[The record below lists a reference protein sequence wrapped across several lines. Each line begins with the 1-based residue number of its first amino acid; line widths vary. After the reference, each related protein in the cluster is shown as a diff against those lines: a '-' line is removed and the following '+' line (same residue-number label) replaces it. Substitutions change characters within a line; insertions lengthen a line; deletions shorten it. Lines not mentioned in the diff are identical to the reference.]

1 MNVLITGGSRGIG
14 RELVLK
20 FAQNANNKIVVF
32 TSNIEDLSGL
42 AIECK
47 EKHKNTIAFYPINF
61 MSNNIAQELTEAFS
75 KLKVNFDVVINNA
88 GKLINKPFLESNV
101 QELKE
106 LNKVNVYGPFLICQQ
121 IISKYANKN
130 CHIVN
135 ISSMGGV
142 QGSVKFPG
150 LTMYSST
157 KAALANLT
165 ECLAEE
171 FKETGIKIN
180 SLALGSAQT
189 EMLQEA
195 FPGYQSQ
202 VSAEQMA
209 EYIFQFSTLSGS
221 LFNGKIIPVS
231 VTTP

>member
-1 MNVLITGGSRGIG
+1 MNILITGASRGIG
-14 RELVLK
+14 KELVKL
-20 FAQNANNKIVVF
+20 FAENLENTVIVF
-32 TSNIEDLSGL
+32 TTQKGKIPHQKNVKPYFINFLDDKLDKNIEETFNQIS
-42 AIECK
+42 
-47 EKHKNTIAFYPINF
+47 
-61 MSNNIAQELTEAFS
+61 
-75 KLKVNFDVVINNA
+75 LKFDVVINNA
-88 GKLINKPFLESNV
+88 GLLIYKPFLNSTLTDL
-101 QELKE
+101 QQ
-106 LNKVNVYGPFLICQQ
+106 LNTVNFYAPYLICQQ
-121 IISKYANKN
+121 VAKKYAAPK

-135 ISSMGGV
+135 IGSMGGV

-150 LTMYSST
+150 LSVYSAT

-171 FKETGIKIN
+171 LKETTIKVN
-180 SLALGSAQT
+180 CLALGSVQT

-195 FPGYQSQ
+195 FPGYQSK

-209 EYIFQFSTLSGS
+209 EYIFQFSTLSGN

>member
-1 MNVLITGGSRGIG
+1 MNVLITGASRGIG

-20 FAQNANNKIVVF
+20 FAQNANNNIVVF
-32 TSNIEDLSGL
+32 TSNTDKLEAL
-42 AIECK
+42 ANECLK
-47 EKHKNTIAFYPINF
+47 KYNNRIIFQAINF
-61 MSNNIAQELTEAFS
+61 LSNNITEEIEEAFS
-75 KLKVNFDVVINNA
+75 ELNLNFDIVINNA
-88 GKLINKPFLESNV
+88 GKLINKPFLESHI
-101 QELKE
+101 KE
-106 LNKVNVYGPFLICQQ
+106 LEDLSRINVYGPYLVCQQ
-121 IISKYANKN
+121 IIGEYANKN

-135 ISSMGGV
+135 IGSMGGV

-150 LTMYSST
+150 LSSYSAT

-171 FKETGIKIN
+171 FKDAEIKIN
-180 SLALGSAQT
+180 CLALGSAQT

-202 VSAEQMA
+202 VSAKQMA
-209 EYIFQFSTLSGS
+209 DYIFQFSTSSGN